1 MSQVR
6 IFLADDHT
14 VMRAGIRLVLERQPD
29 LHVVGEAS
37 DGRETV
43 NAIERLHPDVVVM
56 DISMPNLNGIE
67 ATRQILANG
76 VAVSIVV
83 LSMHADEEYVLRAL
97 KAGARGYLLKES
109 AEADLIAAVRAVIS
123 GKSFFSPA
131 VSRLLVEDY
140 VRQLQD
146 RDIEDSYELLT
157 TRERETLQLV
167 AEGKSNKDIANL
179 LNLSVYTVETHRS
192 NIMRKLNLHSVAEV
206 VLYAVKKHI
215 VQVASPPPD
224 LAAPQK
230 PS

>member
-1 MSQVR
+1 MSQIR
-6 IFLADDHT
+6 LFLADDHT

-43 NAIERLHPDVVVM
+43 NAIERFHPDVVVM
-56 DISMPNLNGIE
+56 DIAMPNLNGIE

-76 VAVSIVV
+76 AAVSIVV
-83 LSMHADEEYVLRAL
+83 LSMHSDEEYVLRAL

-146 RDIEDSYELLT
+146 RDIEDSYDLLT
-157 TRERETLQLV
+157 TREPIYAQ
-167 AEGKSNKDIANL
+167 ADITVQSRDVPHDAIVSEIIEAL
-179 LNLSVYTVETHRS
+179 TAFLS
-192 NIMRKLNLHSVAEV
+192 
-206 VLYAVKKHI
+206 
-215 VQVASPPPD
+215 ASPPRG
-224 LAAPQK
+224 Q
-230 PS
+230 

>member
-14 VMRAGIRLVLERQPD
+14 VMRGGIRLVLERQPD

-43 NAIERLHPDVVVM
+43 NAVERLHPDVVVM
-56 DISMPNLNGIE
+56 DIAMPNLNGIE

-83 LSMHADEEYVLRAL
+83 LSMHSDEEYVLRAL

-192 NIMRKLNLHSVAEV
+192 NIMEKLNLHGVPELI
-206 VLYAVKKHI
+206 LYAVRKGVI
-215 VQVASPPPD
+215 S
-224 LAAPQK
+224 
-230 PS
+230 

>member
-14 VMRAGIRLVLERQPD
+14 VIRAGIRLVLERQPD

-109 AEADLIAAVRAVIS
+109 AEADLIAAVRAVVS

-131 VSRLLVEDY
+131 ISRLLVEDY

-157 TRERETLQLV
+157 TREREILQLV

-192 NIMRKLNLHSVAEV
+192 NIMEKLNLHGVPELI
-206 VLYAVKKHI
+206 LYAVRKGVI
-215 VQVASPPPD
+215 S
-224 LAAPQK
+224 
-230 PS
+230 

>member
-14 VMRAGIRLVLERQPD
+14 VIRAGIRLVLERQPD

-109 AEADLIAAVRAVIS
+109 AEADLIAAVRAVVS

-157 TRERETLQLV
+157 TREREILQLV

-179 LNLSVYTVETHRS
+179 LNVSVYTVETHRS
-192 NIMRKLNLHSVAEV
+192 NIMEKLNLHGVPELI
-206 VLYAVKKHI
+206 LYAVRKGVI
-215 VQVASPPPD
+215 S
-224 LAAPQK
+224 
-230 PS
+230 

>member
-1 MSQVR
+1 MSQIR
-6 IFLADDHT
+6 IVLADDHT

-37 DGRETV
+37 DGREAV
-43 NAIERLHPDVVVM
+43 NAVERVHPDVVVM
-56 DISMPNLNGIE
+56 DIAMPNLNGIE
-67 ATRQILANG
+67 ATRQIVANG
-76 VAVSIVV
+76 AAVSIVV
-83 LSMHADEEYVLRAL
+83 LSMHSDEEYVLRAL

-109 AEADLIAAVRAVIS
+109 AEADLIAAVRAVIG

-157 TRERETLQLV
+157 TREREILQLV
-167 AEGKSNKDIANL
+167 AEGKSNKDVANL

-192 NIMRKLNLHSVAEV
+192 NIMEKLNLHGMPELI
-206 VLYAVKKHI
+206 LYAVRKGVI
-215 VQVASPPPD
+215 S
-224 LAAPQK
+224 
-230 PS
+230 

>member
-14 VMRAGIRLVLERQPD
+14 VIRAGIRLVLERQPD

-109 AEADLIAAVRAVIS
+109 AEADLIAAVRAVVS

-131 VSRLLVEDY
+131 ISRLLVEDY

-157 TRERETLQLV
+157 TRERELLQLV

-192 NIMRKLNLHSVAEV
+192 NIMEKLNLHGVPELI
-206 VLYAVKKHI
+206 LYAVRKGVI
-215 VQVASPPPD
+215 S
-224 LAAPQK
+224 
-230 PS
+230 

>member
-14 VMRAGIRLVLERQPD
+14 VMHAGIRLVLERQPD

-56 DISMPNLNGIE
+56 DIAMPNLNGIE

-76 VAVSIVV
+76 VSVSIVV
-83 LSMHADEEYVLRAL
+83 LSMHSDEEYVLRAL

-192 NIMRKLNLHSVAEV
+192 NIMEKLNLHGVPELI
-206 VLYAVKKHI
+206 LYAVRKGVI
-215 VQVASPPPD
+215 S
-224 LAAPQK
+224 
-230 PS
+230 

>member
-56 DISMPNLNGIE
+56 DISMPSLNGIE

-109 AEADLIAAVRAVIS
+109 AEADLIAAVRAVVS

-131 VSRLLVEDY
+131 ISRLLVEDY

-157 TRERETLQLV
+157 TREREILQLV

-192 NIMRKLNLHSVAEV
+192 NIMEKLNLHGVPELI
-206 VLYAVKKHI
+206 LYAVRKGVI
-215 VQVASPPPD
+215 S
-224 LAAPQK
+224 
-230 PS
+230 

>member
-1 MSQVR
+1 MSQIR
-6 IFLADDHT
+6 IVLADDHT

-37 DGRETV
+37 DGRKAV
-43 NAIERLHPDVVVM
+43 NAVERVHPDVVVM
-56 DISMPNLNGIE
+56 DIAMPNLNGIE
-67 ATRQILANG
+67 ATRQIVANG
-76 VAVSIVV
+76 AAVSIVV
-83 LSMHADEEYVLRAL
+83 LSMHSDEEYVLRAL

-109 AEADLIAAVRAVIS
+109 AEADLIAAVRAVIG

-157 TRERETLQLV
+157 TREREILQLV
-167 AEGKSNKDIANL
+167 AEGKSNKDVANL

-192 NIMRKLNLHSVAEV
+192 NIMEKLNLHGMPELI
-206 VLYAVKKHI
+206 LYAVRKGVI
-215 VQVASPPPD
+215 S
-224 LAAPQK
+224 
-230 PS
+230 